1 MAHQQGGGRV
11 WRDER
16 WYIFGP
22 SPRWEMGDGKIVTS
36 PRGRWEMVIVDG
48 GIGEVGDGNLLAD
61 LPGGRWEMAKIYL
74 ISQAGD
80 GR

>member
-1 MAHQQGGGRV
+1 
-11 WRDER
+11 
-16 WYIFGP
+16 
-22 SPRWEMGDGKIVTS
+22 
-36 PRGRWEMVIVDG
+36 MVIVDG

-61 LPGGRWEMAKIYL
+61 LPGGRWEKAKIYL

>member
-1 MAHQQGGGRV
+1 M
-11 WRDER
+11 
-16 WYIFGP
+16 
-22 SPRWEMGDGKIVTS
+22 TS
-36 PRGRWEMVIVDG
+36 PRGIWEMVIVDG